1 MRSHEYI
8 IPGFMFLKIKF
19 PFLSDR
25 VNLYKIESTGLI
37 KQQPNYRPVHFD
49 YYYYTYKDL
58 LVEKS

>member
-1 MRSHEYI
+1 
-8 IPGFMFLKIKF
+8 MFLKIKF

-49 YYYYTYKDL
+49 YYLLYYPKDL
-58 LVEKS
+58 LVEKRLKMKIGTKL